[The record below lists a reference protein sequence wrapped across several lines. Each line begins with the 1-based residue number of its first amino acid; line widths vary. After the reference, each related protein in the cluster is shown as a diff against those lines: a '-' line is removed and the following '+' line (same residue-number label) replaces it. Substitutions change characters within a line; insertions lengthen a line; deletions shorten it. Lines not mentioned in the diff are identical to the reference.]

1 MNISLVNYGNN
12 GEYRS
17 GAGTRLPFAAIHL
30 RPPLFT
36 FSWRMLVG
44 GDEFAMNRGIKVAE
58 AADSPL
64 LTLPHLAKLQRD
76 KISW

>member
-1 MNISLVNYGNN
+1 MNISLGTYGNYD
-12 GEYRS
+12 EYRS

-36 FSWRMLVG
+36 ISCCMLVG
-44 GDEFAMNRGIKVAE
+44 GDESAMNRGIKEAE

-64 LTLPHLAKLQRD
+64 LTLPHLAKLQCD
-76 KISW
+76 TILW